1 MAREPA
7 VYILASGR
15 RGYIYVGVTSDIAR
29 RLDQHREGKTDSFVE
44 RRNCKRLVR
53 LEFYGTMDEAI
64 TREKQLKNW
73 HRDWK
78 INLVEENNPD
88 WINLAP
94 EMGLADLLS

>member
-1 MAREPA
+1 MAKQPC

-15 RGYIYVGVTSDIAR
+15 RGYMYIGVTSNLPQR
-29 RLDQHREGKTDSFVE
+29 VYQHKSGAAEGFAK

-53 LEFYGTMDEAI
+53 WEMYGTMVDAI

-78 INLVEENNPD
+78 FNLIESENPN
-88 WINLAP
+88 WIDLAP
-94 EMGLADLLS
+94 GLGLSE